1 MRAVNLLPR
10 DEAQRR
16 APKLNAPLLACGLLP
31 LVVVAGIAGVSS
43 MESGKVADKRS
54 ELAAV
59 ESVLARTPAPV
70 PIDPANTALAS
81 EKNERIA
88 AVSDALGRRVA
99 FARVLRELS
108 LVLPEDVW
116 LTTLSANSPDADASA
131 AATAA
136 APAATAPSGEAAP
149 AGTSPAPGSAPP
161 AGPSADSPFV
171 VEGFTY
177 SQEGVARLLSRLA
190 VVPHL
195 ANVQLASSVSR
206 PAGKRSVVQFL
217 ITADIRSPKES
228 S

>member
-16 APKLNAPLLACGLLP
+16 APKLNAPLLGAGLLP
-31 LVVVAGIAGVSS
+31 LVVVVGIVGMNS
-43 MESGKVADKRS
+43 MESANVADNRRQL
-54 ELAAV
+54 EAV
-59 ESVLARTPAPV
+59 QAELARTPAPV

-81 EKNERIA
+81 EKSSRIT
-88 AVSDALGRRVA
+88 AVGDALGRRVA
-99 FARVLRELS
+99 FDRVLRELS

-116 LTTLSANSPDADASA
+116 LSTMTANSPDALPAADA
-131 AATAA
+131 AA
-136 APAATAPSGEAAP
+136 APADGSASGEAAP
-149 AGTSPAPGSAPP
+149 AASSSEPATAPGAEL
-161 AGPSADSPFV
+161 PFV

-195 ANVQLASSVSR
+195 SNVQLASSVR
-206 PAGKRSVVQFL
+206 RAAGKRSVVQFV